1 MKYIISQRN
10 NLYTEDNKV
19 YYNGKMIEYEGDFE
33 EAVLNKKVEIYR
45 SFLSRH
51 FDNMIVLTGAGS
63 SFGIGK
69 TEIKGMTMKKLW
81 EEIVNKCGKE
91 SIEKLGKKIN
101 YKTIIEQIPKN
112 AQTYPIRA
120 KSSSTGAWLAP
131 H

>member
-91 SIEKLGKKIN
+91 SIESLERKL
-101 YKTIIEQIPKN
+101 IIKLMILPVLIWKNFCPMPVYTYCYIMIQIQK
-112 AQTYPIRA
+112 
-120 KSSSTGAWLAP
+120 
-131 H
+131 